1 MEFIVNARDIRV
13 QVNDVISVQED
24 NETQTIDF
32 RINKTEHEYDLASL
46 HPYVLF
52 KPYRAN
58 GVDFCI
64 VEKKI
69 DGDSIVLTWLI
80 NRAVTFAEGEL
91 QFQIV
96 FTDSLDP
103 AADKG
108 TKRWATKIAKV
119 KIPESLLG
127 NKFVLPESQILS
139 QLIALADRVQNGAA
153 AAKESETAAAASEK
167 RAADNAIKTGTDKT
181 AAENAAKSAGEA
193 MKVAENSAAGAKESE
208 TAAAESAKSATDNAV
223 KTEQVKTAA
232 EKAAIEAEAAKKSA
246 ADSAG
251 AAKESETAAA
261 GSQKSAADNA
271 KKTGQDRTA
280 AETAAREAET
290 AKDTAVTKASEII
303 TASELA
309 QRKAAEAEAAKK
321 AAEDIETRV
330 SNTNTNLTEK
340 YNEVK
345 KIGDQVAADKLEIDQ
360 TIKDSIISSSEE
372 IISSMQAYLA
382 QANALYSSMY
392 FNADGENP
400 AARAVTLVTID
411 CGNPASRAV
420 NSGIIFDGGTPLTR
434 ILGQ

>member
-13 QVNDVISVQED
+13 QVSDVISVQED

-96 FTDSLDP
+96 FSDSLDP
-103 AADKG
+103 AIDKG

-153 AAKESETAAAASEK
+153 AAKESETAAAV
-167 RAADNAIKTGTDKT
+167 
-181 AAENAAKSAGEA
+181 SA
-193 MKVAENSAAGAKESE
+193 
-208 TAAAESAKSATDNAV
+208 
-223 KTEQVKTAA
+223 
-232 EKAAIEAEAAKKSA
+232 
-246 ADSAG
+246 
-251 AAKESETAAA
+251 
-261 GSQKSAADNA
+261 KSAADNA
-271 KKTGQDRTA
+271 IKTGQDRTA

-290 AKDTAVTKASEII
+290 AKDTAITKASEII

-321 AAEDIETRV
+321 AAEDIEIRV
-330 SNTNTNLTEK
+330 SNTNTDLTEK

-345 KIGDQVAADKLEIDQ
+345 QIGDQVAADKLEIDQ
-360 TIKDSIISSSEE
+360 TIKESIISSSEE
-372 IISSMQAYLA
+372 IISSMEAYLA

-420 NSGIIFDGGTPLTR
+420 NPGIIFDGGTPLTR